1 MHHVEGA
8 QCGLPV
14 LYHEDGGGIV
24 ETASRYGIGFRDDV
38 AAAVEAARERYGEL
52 RGRVLELAPSG
63 DAMCARYRRALER
76 LLVQPAA
83 GTAYTGSTSAS
94 SDRGL

>member
-24 ETASRYGIGFRDDV
+24 ETARRYGIGFRDDV
-38 AAAVEAARERYGEL
+38 AEAIGELHGRYGEL
-52 RGRVLELAPSG
+52 RRRVLDIHVGRRDVRRVPRADRRLAELSAK
-63 DAMCARYRRALER
+63 R
-76 LLVQPAA
+76 
-83 GTAYTGSTSAS
+83 TTGSSCCRSVPGASA
-94 SDRGL
+94 